1 MRHIGME
8 GLGLANGLLQPRH
21 QRIGPVDP
29 GRQRLGRVGRHQA
42 LVQQLRRTNQ
52 PAHSATTTRAD
63 SLTRP
68 SMTAQRAP
76 GSRVLRC
83 LTLIGTGN
91 QRAVDTSP
99 VPMARFSD
107 QLPAIEWLHN
117 AVGQVI
123 PVAGLP
129 AQRPWRAPCAA
140 GGGPRDRHGAGAP
153 AGHAQNC
160 VVRAGRGR
168 GILPVT
174 MTAPAPPAGS
184 PAAPPPASPRSPRL
198 LLWVALV
205 MLLLVAQ
212 SLLVV
217 LTLRYEHARAQ
228 ERTDDLATAAQG
240 EIRRRA
246 QLMLQGLQ
254 GLQTRDSVAG
264 AWQHHA
270 EALLRGQR
278 EIGRIERR
286 DARLHIL
293 ELADSPFRAP
303 LFQRLPR
310 AEMGLEAEV
319 ACGIARRLS
328 TPAFSR
334 SQFVPMPGGMGFE
347 VVDVCVPVQQAGEL
361 VGFTV
366 ATLLLSQWLDEAR
379 GADTGRSHELSFIE
393 GDGTRL
399 ARSGAMRGAG
409 VYLAERVVDLPGSP
423 LQLRVD
429 AAERAPSLIPNLA
442 VALVLGLSIA
452 LFVVVLLLVRDGRRR
467 ATAEEALAES
477 LGFRKAMEDSLLTGL
492 RARDRQ
498 GRIVYVNPAFC
509 RMVGFSADELQHA
522 TLPPYW
528 PPERVADYQRRQAE
542 RQAAPGDEEQPHEG
556 YETVFMRKDGE
567 RFPVMIYEAPLVT
580 GTGKQTGWMSAVL
593 DLSAQR
599 QVEELSRQQQER
611 LQATARLASVGEMA
625 SLLSHEL
632 NQPLSAIAS
641 YATGSLNLMA
651 APVPPGADPE
661 PAPDPDLLPSLR
673 HALERIAEQAERAG
687 RVIKSVHDFMR
698 RRHQA
703 HEVIA
708 ADLLIESVLPLVRLQ
723 ARKSGARVVL
733 DIAQPVPRVR
743 VERTM
748 VEQVLLNLAR
758 NGIQAMEADTPL
770 ADRVLT
776 LRVRLA
782 PGPADAP
789 GRWVVLSVI
798 DAGPGIPAA
807 VAQRLFTPFFT
818 TKPEGMGLGLSLCR
832 TVVEQHGGAM
842 DFDNLPPRTGNA
854 TGAAGGAEFRFTL
867 PLLGTRAPAG

>member
-1 MRHIGME
+1 M
-8 GLGLANGLLQPRH
+8 
-21 QRIGPVDP
+21 
-29 GRQRLGRVGRHQA
+29 
-42 LVQQLRRTNQ
+42 TN
-52 PAHSATTTRAD
+52 
-63 SLTRP
+63 
-68 SMTAQRAP
+68 
-76 GSRVLRC
+76 
-83 LTLIGTGN
+83 
-91 QRAVDTSP
+91 
-99 VPMARFSD
+99 
-107 QLPAIEWLHN
+107 
-117 AVGQVI
+117 
-123 PVAGLP
+123 
-129 AQRPWRAPCAA
+129 
-140 GGGPRDRHGAGAP
+140 
-153 AGHAQNC
+153 
-160 VVRAGRGR
+160 
-168 GILPVT
+168 
-174 MTAPAPPAGS
+174 APAPPATLAPS
-184 PAAPPPASPRSPRL
+184 PPAPPDGGGRSPRL

-205 MLLLVAQ
+205 VLLVVAQ
-212 SLLVV
+212 TLLVV
-217 LTLRYEHARAQ
+217 LTLRYEHGRAQ
-228 ERTDDLATAAQG
+228 ERTDDQATAAQG

-246 QLMLQGLQ
+246 QLVLQGLQ
-254 GLQTRDSVAG
+254 GLQTRDGDSTAWAG
-264 AWQHHA
+264 LT
-270 EALLRGQR
+270 EALLRSQR

-286 DARLHIL
+286 DARLQIL
-293 ELADSPFRAP
+293 AFADSPFHPP
-303 LFQRLPR
+303 LFQRVPR
-310 AEMGLEAEV
+310 TEMGLEAEV
-319 ACGIARRLS
+319 ACGIARRLA

-334 SQFVPMPGGMGFE
+334 SQFVPLASGVGVE

-361 VGFTV
+361 VGFHV

-379 GADTGRSHELSFIE
+379 GAETGRSHELSFVE

-409 VYLAERVVDLPGSP
+409 VYVAERVVDLPGSP

-442 VALVLGLSIA
+442 TALVMGLSIA
-452 LFVVVLLLVRDGRRR
+452 LFGVVLLLVRDGRRR
-467 ATAEEALAES
+467 AAAEEALAES

-509 RMVGFSADELQHA
+509 RMVGFSADELQRA

-528 PPERVADYQRRQAE
+528 PPEHVADYQRRQAE
-542 RQAAPGDEEQPHEG
+542 RQAAAADDEQPHQG
-556 YETVFMRKDGE
+556 YETVFMHKDGE

-593 DLSAQR
+593 DLSSQR
-599 QVEELSRQQQER
+599 KVEDLSRQQQER

-641 YATGSLNLMA
+641 YATGSLNLMH
-651 APVPPGADPE
+651 
-661 PAPDPDLLPSLR
+661 APDPDLLPSLQ

-687 RVIKSVHDFMR
+687 RVIKSVHDFVR

-723 ARKSGARVVL
+723 ARKTGARVEV
-733 DIAQPVPRVR
+733 DIAQPVPRVK
-743 VERTM
+743 VDRTM

-770 ADRVLT
+770 AERVLL

-782 PGPADAP
+782 PAAAQAT
-789 GRWVVLSVI
+789 GRWVVFSVI
-798 DAGPGIPAA
+798 DAGPGIPAD

-842 DFDNLPPRTGNA
+842 DFENLPRRPGSDDGR
-854 TGAAGGAEFRFTL
+854 AGGTEFRFTL
-867 PLLGTRAPAG
+867 PLLASRPPPG

>member
-1 MRHIGME
+1 
-8 GLGLANGLLQPRH
+8 
-21 QRIGPVDP
+21 
-29 GRQRLGRVGRHQA
+29 
-42 LVQQLRRTNQ
+42 
-52 PAHSATTTRAD
+52 
-63 SLTRP
+63 
-68 SMTAQRAP
+68 MTATAP
-76 GSRVLRC
+76 L
-83 LTLIGTGN
+83 
-91 QRAVDTSP
+91 
-99 VPMARFSD
+99 
-107 QLPAIEWLHN
+107 
-117 AVGQVI
+117 
-123 PVAGLP
+123 
-129 AQRPWRAPCAA
+129 
-140 GGGPRDRHGAGAP
+140 AP
-153 AGHAQNC
+153 A
-160 VVRAGRGR
+160 
-168 GILPVT
+168 T
-174 MTAPAPPAGS
+174 PAPPPDGR
-184 PAAPPPASPRSPRL
+184 RSPRL

-205 MLLLVAQ
+205 VLLGVAQ
-212 SLLVV
+212 SLLVL
-217 LTLRYEHARAQ
+217 LTLRYEQARAQ
-228 ERTDDLATAAQG
+228 DRTDDLATSAQG

-246 QLMLQGLQ
+246 QLVLQNLQGLQ
-254 GLQTRDSVAG
+254 SRDSDAV
-264 AWQHHA
+264 AWQRLA
-270 EALLRGQR
+270 ESLLRGQR

-286 DARLHIL
+286 DARLRIL
-293 ELADSPFRAP
+293 DAADSPFHGP
-303 LFQRLPR
+303 LFQRMPR
-310 AEMGLEAEV
+310 ADMGLEAEV
-319 ACGIARRLS
+319 ACGIARRLA

-334 SQFVPMPGGMGFE
+334 SQFVPLPGGLGVE
-347 VVDVCVPVQQAGEL
+347 VVDVCVPVQQAGQL

-366 ATLLLSQWLDEAR
+366 ATLMLSQWLEEVR
-379 GADTGRSHELSFIE
+379 GAETGRSHELSFIE

-399 ARSGAMRGAG
+399 ARSGAVRGAG
-409 VYLAERVVDLPGSP
+409 VYRAERVVDLPGSQ

-429 AAERAPSLIPNLA
+429 AAERGPSLIPNLA
-442 VALVLGLSIA
+442 TALVLGLSIA
-452 LFVVVLLLVRDGRRR
+452 LFAVVLLLVRDGRRR
-467 ATAEEALAES
+467 ATAEAALAES

-509 RMVGFSADELQHA
+509 RMVGFSADELQRA

-542 RQAAPGDEEQPHEG
+542 RQATPGDDEQPHEG

-651 APVPPGADPE
+651 APALPGADAADPT
-661 PAPDPDLLPSLR
+661 PDPDLLPSLR

-687 RVIKSVHDFMR
+687 RVIKSVHDFVR

-723 ARKSGARVVL
+723 ARKCGARIEI
-733 DIAQPVPRVR
+733 DIAQPVPRVK
-743 VERTM
+743 VDRTM

-758 NGIQAMEADTPL
+758 NGIQAMETDTPL

-782 PGPADAP
+782 PGPADAA
-789 GRWVVLSVI
+789 GCWVVFSVI

-842 DFDNLPPRTGNA
+842 DFDNLPPGPGDA
-854 TGAAGGAEFRFTL
+854 VGCSGGTEFRFTL
-867 PLLGTRAPAG
+867 PQLPTRAAPR

>member
-1 MRHIGME
+1 
-8 GLGLANGLLQPRH
+8 
-21 QRIGPVDP
+21 
-29 GRQRLGRVGRHQA
+29 
-42 LVQQLRRTNQ
+42 
-52 PAHSATTTRAD
+52 
-63 SLTRP
+63 
-68 SMTAQRAP
+68 
-76 GSRVLRC
+76 
-83 LTLIGTGN
+83 
-91 QRAVDTSP
+91 
-99 VPMARFSD
+99 
-107 QLPAIEWLHN
+107 
-117 AVGQVI
+117 
-123 PVAGLP
+123 
-129 AQRPWRAPCAA
+129 
-140 GGGPRDRHGAGAP
+140 
-153 AGHAQNC
+153 
-160 VVRAGRGR
+160 
-168 GILPVT
+168 
-174 MTAPAPPAGS
+174 MTAPTPPS
-184 PAAPPPASPRSPRL
+184 THPVLPAPPPAGRRPRRP

-205 MLLLVAQ
+205 VLLVVAQ
-212 SLLVV
+212 SLLVL
-217 LTLRYEHARAQ
+217 LTLRYEQARAL
-228 ERTDDLATAAQG
+228 ERTDDQASAAQG

-246 QLMLQGLQ
+246 QLLLQGLQ
-254 GLQTRDSVAG
+254 GLQTRDGDAQ
-264 AWQHHA
+264 AWSRHA
-270 EALLRGQR
+270 EALLRSQR

-286 DARLHIL
+286 DAGLRIL
-293 ELADSPFRAP
+293 EAADSPFREP
-303 LFQRLPR
+303 LFQRMPR
-310 AEMGLEAEV
+310 AEMALEAEV
-319 ACGIARRLS
+319 ACGIARRLA

-334 SQFVPMPGGMGFE
+334 SLFLPLQPGLGAE
-347 VVDVCVPVQQAGEL
+347 VVELCVPVQQAGQL

-366 ATLLLSQWLDEAR
+366 ATVLLSQWLDEVR
-379 GADTGRSHELSFIE
+379 GAEIGRSHELSFIE

-399 ARSGAMRGAG
+399 ARSGAVRGAG
-409 VYLAERVVDLPGSP
+409 VYVAERVVDLPGSP

-442 VALVLGLSIA
+442 TALVMGLSMA

-467 ATAEEALAES
+467 AAAEEALAES

-509 RMVGFSADELQHA
+509 RMVGFSADELQRA

-542 RQAAPGDEEQPHEG
+542 RLAASADTEQPHEG

-599 QVEELSRQQQER
+599 RVEDLSRQQQER

-641 YATGSLNLMA
+641 YATGSLNLMH
-651 APVPPGADPE
+651 APALPGQDPV
-661 PAPDPDLLPSLR
+661 APDPTLLPSLQ
-673 HALERIAEQAERAG
+673 HGLERIAEQAERAG
-687 RVIKSVHDFMR
+687 RVIKSVHDFVR

-723 ARKSGARVVL
+723 ARKSGARLAL
-733 DIAQPVPRVR
+733 DISQPAPRVK
-743 VERTM
+743 VDRTM

-770 ADRVLT
+770 AERVLT

-782 PGPADAP
+782 PGAP
-789 GRWVVLSVI
+789 GTAGRWVVFSVV
-798 DAGPGIPAA
+798 DAGPGIPAE

-842 DFDNLPPRTGNA
+842 DFENLPPRE
-854 TGAAGGAEFRFTL
+854 GADPARAGGTEFRFTL
-867 PLLGTRAPAG
+867 PQLPARTPGAPS